1 MVIRRMAKRKKR
13 IIESPK
19 LPPDDSKFSF
29 DIAAILTM
37 ASVIYRI
44 REAIVEKA
52 VVKAKVKKCIPDS
65 VVASV
70 IKGMGLGEYL

>member
-1 MVIRRMAKRKKR
+1 MAKRKR
-13 IIESPK
+13 VIESPK

-37 ASVIYRI
+37 AAVGYSI

-52 VVKAKVKKCIPDS
+52 VAKANAKEKKCIPDS
-65 VVASV
+65 VVVSA
-70 IKGMGLGEYL
+70 IKSMGLGEYL